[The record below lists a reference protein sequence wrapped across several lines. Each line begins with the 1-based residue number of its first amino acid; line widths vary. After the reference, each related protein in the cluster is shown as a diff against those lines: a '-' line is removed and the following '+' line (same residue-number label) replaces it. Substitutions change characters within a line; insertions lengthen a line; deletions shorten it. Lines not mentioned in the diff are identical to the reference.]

1 MKNILYNLTILLFIF
16 AVTSCEKVEDTVINK
31 EETIK
36 KSVTLNVGINNN
48 TTKISLGEKD
58 GTGSYSMLWSNGD
71 EIAVINNGRLF
82 KFTINA
88 EDAGKQSATFTCE
101 DGYYF
106 DESKEIIAYYPYEA
120 VSYSY
125 GQIYC
130 NVPYQQIYTTS
141 SFDKSAFHMAAKRA
155 SGNSGPL
162 SFNYLFG
169 IIKLKINGGNLDK
182 LVGTIKIGSSSPLS
196 HSSSTL
202 NTNTLKV
209 EIPQTGFYNSELKCN
224 ESSNGISINNS
235 TDFIIVVPAG
245 EQILG
250 FLINTYETNGSFN
263 KGYYRRTTS
272 YKNITAG
279 RILTLPEINLSNATT
294 RSHMEVQNWSSRKY
308 SHSSNVFYSSYVYG
322 RMIGYTLW
330 ADTNVD
336 SSVSNEYE
344 SSNYPGNLFQ
354 WGRKDGMYLAE
365 VVSGPFNLENGEPD
379 PNKYYSKYGFDWCT
393 PSYDQMWN
401 TNTGD
406 DKEINPTKS
415 ETDPCPNG
423 WRVPTATEFNNLF
436 GNYISNVD
444 YQEFWDD
451 SNPGYFIQ
459 QGYEF
464 SGKTDY
470 DLAKS
475 KNHTV
480 TLPYGG
486 FYGYQSSVEG
496 PTIIPENLSRFRD
509 GAYYWTS
516 SVNGE
521 MALGATFTIPE
532 GANAIDPI
540 IKQHHRAQARQIRC
554 VKE

>member
-1 MKNILYNLTILLFIF
+1 MKILISKFIVAIALLSVVACNKSEIIP
-16 AVTSCEKVEDTVINK
+16 SED
-31 EETIK
+31 EGSLK
-36 KSVTLNVGINNN
+36 KTVTLDVLVNDNR
-48 TTKISLGEKD
+48 TKTQLGEKVD
-58 GTGSYSMLWSNGD
+58 NDHYSVVWSED
-71 EIAVINNGRLF
+71 DAIAVINNGRLF
-82 KFTINA
+82 KFSIDTK
-88 EDAGKQSATFTCE
+88 DAGKNSATFTCE

-106 DESKEIIAYYPYEA
+106 DDSKEIIAYYPYDA
-120 VSYSY
+120 VTYSY
-125 GQIYC
+125 GKIYC
-130 NVPYQQIYTTS
+130 DIPYQQVYTTS

-169 IIKLKINGGNLDK
+169 IIKLKINGGSLDK

-196 HSSSTL
+196 HSSSPL

-235 TDFIIVVPAG
+235 TDFIIVIPAG

-250 FLINTYETNGSFN
+250 FLINTYETNGDFN

-279 RILTLPEINLSNATT
+279 SILTLPEINLSNATT
-294 RSHMEVQNWSSRKY
+294 RSHMEVQNWRSRKY
-308 SHSSNVFYSSYVYG
+308 SHSTDVFYSSYVYG

-330 ADTNVD
+330 ADTNVG
-336 SSVSNEYE
+336 SSVSNENE

-354 WGRKDGMYLAE
+354 WGRKDGMYQAE
-365 VVSGPFNLENGEPD
+365 IVSGPFNLENGAPD

-415 ETDPCPNG
+415 ETDPCPDG

-486 FYGYQSSVEG
+486 VYGYQSSVEG
-496 PTIIPENLSRFRD
+496 PTIIPKNLSRFRD

-516 SVNGE
+516 SVDGE

-540 IKQHHRAQARQIRC
+540 IKEHHRAQARQIRC